1 MDDAGLSTSFNPRA
15 PCGARPKSYHVALK
29 VILFQ
34 STRPVWGATP
44 EVWSQITDDIVSI
57 HAPRVGRD
65 EVRQRLYKARAV
77 SIHAPRVG
85 RDRVLVTN
93 DLSYQCFNPRAPCGA
108 RLKKFCTLRQTAV
121 FQSTRPMRGA
131 TLLGKMRASFN
142 LFQSTR
148 PMRGATF
155 DLFLYR

>member
-1 MDDAGLSTSFNPRA
+1 MTLFQSTRPVWGATQSDAI
-15 PCGARPKSYHVALK
+15 ARMHE
-29 VILFQ
+29 LFQ